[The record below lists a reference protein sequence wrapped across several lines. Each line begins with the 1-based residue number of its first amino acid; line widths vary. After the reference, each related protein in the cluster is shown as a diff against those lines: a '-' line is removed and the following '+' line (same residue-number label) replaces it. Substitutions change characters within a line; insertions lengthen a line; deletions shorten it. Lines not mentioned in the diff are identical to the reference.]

1 MVLVAVLV
9 AVLVGLVGLVGL
21 VAVAVAV
28 CEAVLAGAAGAGAV
42 CEVGSRR
49 TCRAAVIGLRLEA
62 TAREVTELLCTVTAV
77 G

>member
-1 MVLVAVLV
+1 MAALVMVLV
-9 AVLVGLVGLVGL
+9 
-21 VAVAVAV
+21 
-28 CEAVLAGAAGAGAV
+28 AVLAGAAGAGAV